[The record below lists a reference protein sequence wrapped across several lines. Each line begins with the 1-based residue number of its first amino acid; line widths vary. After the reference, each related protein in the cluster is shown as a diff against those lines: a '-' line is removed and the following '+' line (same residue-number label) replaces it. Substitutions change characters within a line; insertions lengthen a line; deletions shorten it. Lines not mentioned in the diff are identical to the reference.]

1 VVPSAFL
8 HIHTFQMSSV
18 PIDSIP
24 LLAEAILCLGAGKPL
39 PSIITDALRALLPAA
54 AASPEPVVEPV
65 VEASPPAKEKKIRK
79 TTAAAAAASAA
90 ASAAAAAEPVAEPV
104 AVPAAVPA
112 AANGGDP
119 WRAHPSRLA
128 AIDPK
133 CCMGRRIDEKNPL
146 AGTCPGDVGAKRGKV
161 FPEKQ
166 CNSEPVPGSKLCAGC
181 AAKDAA
187 FKANPNTKDESW
199 YGRLDEESLYPRA
212 KIVGC
217 KYFLDKYPNG
227 IHNDSFRPGAA
238 AAAAAVTA
246 ATATATAA
254 ATPKKRGPK
263 KAATATATAAA
274 ETVAVPAAVT
284 SKTVA
289 VDIAPVNATYKSFM
303 HEGRLHIRNLETN
316 KVYYAN
322 ISKDSPEEN
331 AVKEQYVGRW
341 VDNHVDLIGD
351 SDSDDEA

>member
-1 VVPSAFL
+1 
-8 HIHTFQMSSV
+8 
-18 PIDSIP
+18 
-24 LLAEAILCLGAGKPL
+24 
-39 PSIITDALRALLPAA
+39 
-54 AASPEPVVEPV
+54 
-65 VEASPPAKEKKIRK
+65 
-79 TTAAAAAASAA
+79 
-90 ASAAAAAEPVAEPV
+90 
-104 AVPAAVPA
+104 
-112 AANGGDP
+112 
-119 WRAHPSRLA
+119 
-128 AIDPK
+128 
-133 CCMGRRIDEKNPL
+133 MGRRIDEKNPL
-146 AGTCPGDVGAKRGKV
+146 AGTRHGDVGANRGKV

-166 CNSEPVPGSKLCAGC
+166 CIREPVPGSKLCAGC
-181 AAKDAA
+181 ATKDAA

-238 AAAAAVTA
+238 AAAAAAVTA
-246 ATATATAA
+246 ATATAA
-254 ATPKKRGPK
+254 ATEPKKRGPK
-263 KAATATATAAA
+263 KAAATAA

-303 HEGRLHIRNLETN
+303 HEGRLHVRNLETN